1 MVDAVVKAKHVETIF
16 TAMSLAKE
24 FSEEQKATVQSWA
37 DDGAGLS
44 DIQKRL
50 SNEMDIRVTYMELRF
65 LLDDLGVSLKETPT
79 PEPWEE
85 KAPSPESELLSGA
98 DGNDVPTG
106 DGVRISI
113 SSVQR
118 PGALISGVA
127 TFAGGQQVEWW
138 LDQMG
143 QLGMNPKDE
152 DFRPS
157 QEQMMSFQ
165 RELQKTVQE
174 KGGF

>member
-1 MVDAVVKAKHVETIF
+1 
-16 TAMSLAKE
+16 MSLAKQ
-24 FSEEQKATVQSWA
+24 FSEEQVATVQSWA
-37 DDGAGLS
+37 DDGDGLS
-44 DIQKRL
+44 DIQKKL
-50 SNEMDIRVTYMELRF
+50 STEMDIKVTYMELRF
-65 LLDDLGVSLKETPT
+65 LLDDLGVSLKETPKPD
-79 PEPWEE
+79 PEEE
-85 KAPSPESELLSGA
+85 EEPASESDLLSES
-98 DGNDVPTG
+98 DSNDVPTG

>member
-1 MVDAVVKAKHVETIF
+1 
-16 TAMSLAKE
+16 MSLAKQ
-24 FSEEQKATVQSWA
+24 FSEEQVATVQSWA
-37 DDGAGLS
+37 DDGDGLS
-44 DIQKRL
+44 DIQKKL
-50 SNEMDIRVTYMELRF
+50 STEMDIKVTYMELRF
-65 LLDDLGVSLKETPT
+65 LLDDLGVSLKETPKPD
-79 PEPWEE
+79 PEEE
-85 KAPSPESELLSGA
+85 PASESDLLSES
-98 DGNDVPTG
+98 DSNDVPTG

>member
-1 MVDAVVKAKHVETIF
+1 
-16 TAMSLAKE
+16 MSLAKE
-24 FSEEQKATVQSWA
+24 FSEEQVATVQSWT
-37 DDGAGLS
+37 DEGAGLS
-44 DIQKRL
+44 DIQKKL
-50 SNEMDIRVTYMELRF
+50 SAEMDIKVTYMELRF
-65 LLDDLGVSLKETPT
+65 LLDDLGVNLKETPEPD
-79 PEPWEE
+79 PEEE
-85 KAPSPESELLSGA
+85 AAPSRESDLLSG
-98 DGNDVPTG
+98 DGSTDVPTG
-106 DGVRISI
+106 DGVRVSLA
-113 SSVQR
+113 SVQR

-143 QLGMNPKDE
+143 QLGLNPKDE

-174 KGGF
+174 KGGL